1 LKRLVRLAFIPC
13 LLASQTLLA
22 PAGSAAERGRPNIVV
37 MMTDNLGNGDL
48 GVYGGLR
55 APTPRIDQL
64 AAEGVLFQDFQV
76 EPNCTPSRAAF
87 MTGRM
92 PIRSGTDGLVM
103 PGQPGG
109 LDPKEVTLAEV

>member
-1 LKRLVRLAFIPC
+1 
-13 LLASQTLLA
+13 
-22 PAGSAAERGRPNIVV
+22 
-37 MMTDNLGNGDL
+37 MTDNQGYGDL
-48 GVYGGLR
+48 GIYGGLR

-64 AAEGVLFQDFQV
+64 AREGVMFQDFQV

-92 PIRSGTDGLVM
+92 PVRSGTDGLVM

-109 LDPKEVTLAEV
+109 LHPMEVTLAEGPERGWLCHGLLWQMASR